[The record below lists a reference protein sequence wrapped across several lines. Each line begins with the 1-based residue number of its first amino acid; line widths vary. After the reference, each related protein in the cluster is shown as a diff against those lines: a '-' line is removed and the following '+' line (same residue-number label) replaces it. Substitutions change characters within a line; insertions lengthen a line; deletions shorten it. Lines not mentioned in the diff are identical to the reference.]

1 MGTEC
6 APSYAYI
13 FMVKYE
19 AKHIYPYIKEM
30 SLLYLRYID
39 NIFMIWRYKSRL
51 NDIQKR
57 TKWKTQNYQTGLSN
71 FTKKNCVFWRTDIKD
86 ENNIQTTLYRKP
98 SDQQAFLY
106 VISEHL
112 RSLNSSIPCTEFGKQ
127 SVIIKQKFLHG
138 HYEEELLDEQ
148 IKERR

>member
-1 MGTEC
+1 MKQNTSIHTLRRCPCYTLDILTISLWYGGTK
-6 APSYAYI
+6 A
-13 FMVKYE
+13 
-19 AKHIYPYIKEM
+19 
-30 SLLYLRYID
+30 D
-39 NIFMIWRYKSRL
+39 L

-138 HYEEELLDEQ
+138 QYEEELLDEQ
-148 IKERR
+148 IKKRR